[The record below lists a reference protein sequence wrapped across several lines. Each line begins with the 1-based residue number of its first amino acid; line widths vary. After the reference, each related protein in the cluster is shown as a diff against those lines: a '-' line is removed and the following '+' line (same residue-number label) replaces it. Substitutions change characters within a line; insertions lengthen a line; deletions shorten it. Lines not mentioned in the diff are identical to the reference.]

1 MNAINSE
8 MRIVNHKNAN
18 KNIQNKAKSM
28 IPKTLAQM
36 QLPNHNIRVFYY
48 IDKDKNII
56 GYIILKKIKVTSPQ
70 SLVSIIGSKDV
81 YDLSIN
87 VSNEF
92 QRKGYATDFFGQILH
107 KIINEEDAFIYL
119 TDSTGGGIGK
129 KLYGGPKVVAN
140 FDVYH
145 IFDGARGSY
154 LIGKKT
160 DKKRVHYVKLNKND
174 PELEYYFTRS
184 VESNNGIYHLIKY
197 FENNPHPLPPPPTP
211 SFPTN
216 SSP

>member
-1 MNAINSE
+1 MNARNYE

-18 KNIQNKAKSM
+18 QNIQNKAKKK
-28 IPKTLAQM
+28 IPRTLTQM
-36 QLPNHNIRVFYY
+36 QSSNHNIRVFYY
-48 IDKDKNII
+48 TDKDKNII
-56 GYIILKKIKVTSPQ
+56 GYIILKKIEVTSPQ
-70 SLVSIIGSKDV
+70 SLVSIIGSKVV

-87 VSNEF
+87 ISNEF
-92 QRKGYATDFFGQILH
+92 QKRGYATDFFGQILH

-119 TDSTGGGIGK
+119 TDSTGDGIGK

-154 LIGKKT
+154 LIGRKT
-160 DKKRVHYVKLNKND
+160 DKNRVHYVKLNNND
-174 PELEYYFTRS
+174 PQLEFYFARANETNSGKMHRT
-184 VESNNGIYHLIKY
+184 GYLK
-197 FENNPHPLPPPPTP
+197 NNPP
-211 SFPTN
+211 S